1 MGQIR
6 RKKIVVLI
14 ICLLLTG
21 ILCNLPKTLTTAKKA
36 IPLKKALIDIT
47 GWHYNGFS
55 KLDTKI
61 VEALYL
67 DDYANQSYT
76 KNGQTV
82 FLYVGY
88 YLSKKK
94 VGAAHDPMVCF
105 SGQGWL
111 LKDKKTKKFVL
122 NAKTDEKISYSSMLA
137 ERSGAK
143 EFVVYWFQSY
153 DKTNPGTFSQKLTLL
168 WSKFLGKGVD
178 NAFVR
183 ITMRIDEKSA
193 PECEETINEFIKV
206 FYPVFLE
213 YVVSG

>member
-1 MGQIR
+1 LGQIS

-21 ILCNLPKTLTTAKKA
+21 IICNLLETSTTAKKE
-36 IPLKKALIDIT
+36 ISLKNALTDIT

-55 KLDTKI
+55 SLDTKI

-67 DDYANQSYT
+67 DDYVNQSYT

-82 FLYVGY
+82 FLYIGY

-111 LKDKKTKKFVL
+111 LKDTKIKKLVL
-122 NAKTDEKISYSSMLA
+122 NAKTDEKILYSSMLA

-143 EFVVYWFQSY
+143 KLVVYWFQSY
-153 DKTNPGTFSQKLTLL
+153 DTTNPGTFSQKITLL
-168 WSKFLGKGVD
+168 WNRLFGKGED

-183 ITMRIDEKSA
+183 ITMQIDEKSA
-193 PECEETINEFIKV
+193 LEYENTINEFIKT

-213 YVVSG
+213 YVKTG

>member
-1 MGQIR
+1 MGQIS

-21 ILCNLPKTLTTAKKA
+21 IFCNNPKTSTIAKKA
-36 IPLKKALIDIT
+36 IPLKKALTDIK
-47 GWHYNGFS
+47 GWHYNGFNR
-55 KLDTKI
+55 LDTKI
-61 VEALYL
+61 VKTLYL

-82 FLYVGY
+82 FLYIGY

-94 VGAAHDPMVCF
+94 VGAAHDPTVCF

-111 LKDKKTKKFVL
+111 LKDKTTKKL
-122 NAKTDEKISYSSMLA
+122 ELYPKTNEKISYSSMVA
-137 ERSGAK
+137 EQSGAK
-143 EFVVYWFQSY
+143 ELVVYWFQSY
-153 DKTNPGTFSQKLTLL
+153 DKTNPGTFSQKITLL
-168 WSKFLGKGVD
+168 WKKFFGKRGD

-183 ITMRIDEKSA
+183 ITMRIGEKSA
-193 PECEETINEFIKV
+193 SECEATINEFIKV

-213 YVVSG
+213 YVENG